1 MTQQI
6 RAALR
11 AAIFQAL
18 ATLGEAETKKIVSE
32 CLSTLDNDHW
42 GRTRGGR

>member
-1 MTQQI
+1 MSAQI

-18 ATLGEAETKKIVSE
+18 AVLGESETKKIVAE
-32 CLSTLDNDHW
+32 CLATLDNDHW
-42 GRTRGGR
+42 GRRG

>member
-6 RAALR
+6 KMALR

-18 ATLGEAETKKIVSE
+18 ATLGETETKRIVDE
-32 CLSTLDNDHW
+32 CMNVPANDHW
-42 GRTRGGR
+42 NPPRCGR

>member
-6 RAALR
+6 RMALR

-18 ATLGEAETKKIVSE
+18 ATLGEAETKKLVDE
-32 CLSTLDNDHW
+32 CMRVPADDHW
-42 GRTRGGR
+42 NPQRGGR